1 MLKRSAEA
9 IVRQLD
15 GAFARIWTLNDRQK
29 VLELRASAGLYTRL
43 DSEHARVPV
52 GKLRIGLPKDG

>member
-29 VLELRASAGLYTRL
+29 VLELRASAGL
-43 DSEHARVPV
+43 
-52 GKLRIGLPKDG
+52 